1 MKHVSIYLVIMIFIH
16 IGSVYAAESS
26 LMVQLPQKIQNSL
39 ATIEKVGRESDKE
52 IATME
57 SSIKEIVEKIEHAN
71 GSNEIVMLQK
81 QYLEGRARVLRAQA
95 YRTVAVEDEL
105 ASIADNMQRLAQASR
120 DSRSFGLGAG
130 INPGDEEAKKG
141 VSSMLKGFKGL
152 LGMVQ
157 QLNPDKN
164 LNSQFEALTTM
175 NETARSFFA
184 KRSDGSLEEQQRFI
198 LESLV
203 LASSVKKILSA
214 EYDYLLQQIYY
225 VDTKNI
231 VNQLGTVQIALK
243 NGGSGI
249 VEGIID
255 LHTQDDKVL
264 RHEDNSFK
272 EVSYVNSK
280 NLEHVGDLNN

>member
-225 VDTKNI
+225 VDTK
-231 VNQLGTVQIALK
+231 T
-243 NGGSGI
+243 
-249 VEGIID
+249 
-255 LHTQDDKVL
+255 
-264 RHEDNSFK
+264 
-272 EVSYVNSK
+272 
-280 NLEHVGDLNN
+280 